1 MKFYYLFISLL
12 CTIAFSSCDFI
23 GDNSNQKEVEVK
35 QIVELPDSVK
45 QHIIK
50 QDSLYCGLIAKIDTL
65 TMALNT
71 SQQEVAK
78 LQQNFE
84 KLESPKS
91 FWNYMTVGALILA
104 FIAIILNFAH
114 CGLSENKVRRCIK
127 EYLDSSK
134 RINDFQRKIND
145 IESKLVNSNSNSRY
159 MPTGPISRKAEDR
172 IVYLE
177 GKIKEV
183 IDAVNRHEAEI
194 KNRDISTSTTQV
206 SKSTS
211 QQKKEFEYKK
221 DGYAKLNSGAYFM
234 EILDSNQ
241 EGCVFHIN
249 FKSQNKGEFNIIS
262 LDKIKSRNEW
272 KNVIEAT
279 GNCTI
284 EDATSYKVEEMGIC
298 EKLSD
303 GKTWEMKRKL
313 RIKISK

>member
-45 QHIIK
+45 QHLIK

-104 FIAIILNFAH
+104 FIAIILNFAR

-177 GKIKEV
+177 GKIKP
-183 IDAVNRHEAEI
+183 
-194 KNRDISTSTTQV
+194 
-206 SKSTS
+206 
-211 QQKKEFEYKK
+211 
-221 DGYAKLNSGAYFM
+221 
-234 EILDSNQ
+234 
-241 EGCVFHIN
+241 
-249 FKSQNKGEFNIIS
+249 
-262 LDKIKSRNEW
+262 
-272 KNVIEAT
+272 
-279 GNCTI
+279 
-284 EDATSYKVEEMGIC
+284 
-298 EKLSD
+298 
-303 GKTWEMKRKL
+303 
-313 RIKISK
+313 

>member
-45 QHIIK
+45 QHLIK

-104 FIAIILNFAH
+104 FIAIILNFAR

-194 KNRDISTSTTQV
+194 KIEIFQHQLLRFLNQLLNRKRNLNI
-206 SKSTS
+206 
-211 QQKKEFEYKK
+211 KKM
-221 DGYAKLNSGAYFM
+221 AM
-234 EILDSNQ
+234 
-241 EGCVFHIN
+241 
-249 FKSQNKGEFNIIS
+249 QN
-262 LDKIKSRNEW
+262 
-272 KNVIEAT
+272 
-279 GNCTI
+279 
-284 EDATSYKVEEMGIC
+284 
-298 EKLSD
+298 
-303 GKTWEMKRKL
+303 
-313 RIKISK
+313 